1 EVDDALVLGA
11 LEAARLGAGGQQQRA
26 VADALP
32 ALELD
37 LLRLAV
43 DRGDHRAYADLGAGV
58 LDRVQRDGVLAELGV
73 DPQLLGERGAGVGGV
88 LVGAEDADAAV
99 GPVLAQSAGGIVGDL
114 PSPDDQMVVRGHLGD
129 LLRHGVGIP
138 RVDPLSGWT
147 SRPGRYFDRSVLPRA
162 PV

>member
-1 EVDDALVLGA
+1 
-11 LEAARLGAGGQQQRA
+11 

-99 GPVLAQSAGGIVGDL
+99 GPVLAHGAGRSAAVL
-114 PSPDDQMVVRGHLGD
+114 PPPFGETVVRGPLGD
-129 LLRHGVGIP
+129 LVRRGAGPLRV
-138 RVDPLSGWT
+138 RPLSRRPPG
-147 SRPGRYFDRSVLPRA
+147 PGRLSARSVLPR
-162 PV
+162 PPGWVSRRGLLHPPPPP